1 MTCIVAIAH
10 EGAVLMGGDAAAVDD
25 TNYAIGTCAEP
36 KVWVAGP
43 VAFGACGSFRVAQLL
58 RWRMN
63 VPMPDPA
70 DDALSY
76 VVGPLVDAMRTVLAE
91 GGALTTWDTDST
103 EELTASGLLLG
114 IAGRVFEVYSDFG
127 VGELVEPYGSVGCG
141 SMLALGALAATE
153 GLRVRPRRRIELA
166 LDAAERH
173 SAGVRGPHTI
183 VELPAA

>member
-10 EGAVLMGGDAAAVDD
+10 EGTVIMGGDSAAVDD
-25 TNYAIGTCAEP
+25 HDFSMGTCAEP
-36 KVWVAGP
+36 KVWMSGNV
-43 VAFGACGSFRVAQLL
+43 VFGACGSFRVSQLL
-58 RWRMN
+58 RWRMS
-63 VPMPDPA
+63 VPHPDP
-70 DDALSY
+70 DVDILSY
-76 VVGPLVDAMRTVLAE
+76 VVGPLVDAMRVVLAE
-91 GGALTTWDTDST
+91 GGALTTWDSDST

-127 VGELVEPYGSVGCG
+127 VGELAEPYGSVGCG

-166 LDAAERH
+166 LGAAERH